1 MDLATSS
8 GFDAE
13 QDGQLTWNDVFPW
26 LASTELAFRSHTI
39 PPLGTPGTNRLQ
51 RTGKVV
57 RELRWNHEELHVFEA
72 FPTLRRDHKIQN
84 LELNNRLKHKFEAMD
99 LVYTAEL
106 AEFKVKDFAT
116 WSNLGVKSTQ
126 LLLAVLTDQAIDDA
140 LSQPFDDVV
149 DPQPVSVYEEHL
161 DPYSET
167 VEYYAEDPAGDEG
180 EEGTAL
186 IIGKLLEELAR
197 YYSAIGLGDIA
208 LLSDEARKMGSE
220 RTREIIEDIF
230 SVAATDIL
238 PGYDGEAELAQFF
251 DELVLKRGAREQDIL
266 RSRILADSPET
277 LEAVGKRYNV
287 SRERIRQLEK
297 IERESFYEE
306 ITANPV
312 LASLMDAVNSKAA
325 DIRPIRDLFENY
337 PALNIELPLLGVS
350 LWRILE
356 RFSGGLGEAKY
367 EIANGWLFPE
377 SEAVA
382 RQRAMESLEAQV
394 NHHGV
399 APLSLVTLT
408 RTDHLDQEAT
418 DQAFLN
424 YLGVYFN
431 DTHVFFNTRSRPEI
445 AAAILFIEEKPMTA
459 QELLDKL
466 PNPTTLISFRNA
478 IQMDDRIV
486 RVGKSRYGLP
496 EWGMEEYEGIAT
508 AMERYIAAS
517 GGTADFKEMAAE
529 LAEKFDV
536 SERSILTY
544 ASTSNFRLKG
554 GKITFDSTQKRRSTK
569 LPEDTARCFR
579 SDNGWMVRTEVNADH
594 LRGSGFPLP
603 TAIATIYDL
612 YQGET
617 IFLDAD
623 DDAQQLTWG
632 WTGIHLG
639 SIRRFLEKHDFAAGD
654 IIFLNFTDDKRF
666 ELRHAAARTKRQDAD
681 LPLRESL
688 RLAGHPAPESE
699 PNPLQ
704 WLAAAIN
711 APEGTTGYPLQSLFQ
726 KRGDMDI
733 VTLLGA
739 YWPTQR

>member
-1 MDLATSS
+1 MDSATSS

-13 QDGQLTWNDVFPW
+13 HDGQPTWTDVFPW
-26 LASTELAFRSHTI
+26 LESTKLSFRNHTL
-39 PPLGTPGTNRLQ
+39 PPLGTTGTNRLQ

-72 FPTLRRDHKIQN
+72 FPTLRRDHKIQH
-84 LELNNRLKHKFEAMD
+84 LELNNRLKHKFEAID

-140 LSQPFDDVV
+140 LSRPFKDMVE
-149 DPQPVSVYEEHL
+149 PQPVSVYEEHL
-161 DPYSET
+161 DPYAET
-167 VEYYAEDPAGDEG
+167 VEYYAEDPSEGGD

-186 IIGKLLEELAR
+186 VIGKLLEELAR
-197 YYSAIGLGDIA
+197 YYSAIGLGDIP
-208 LLSDEARKMGSE
+208 LLSDEARKMGSD

-266 RSRILADSPET
+266 RSRILADIPET

-312 LASLMDAVNSKAA
+312 LASLMDAVNSKAE

-356 RFSGGLGEAKY
+356 RFSGGLGEPKY

-377 SEAVA
+377 SEIAA
-382 RQRAMESLEAQV
+382 RQRAMEALEAQV

-399 APLSLVTLT
+399 APLSLVALT

-431 DTHVFFNTRSRPEI
+431 DTHIFLNTRSRPEI
-445 AAAILFIEEKPMTA
+445 AAAILFIEERPMTA

-466 PNPTTLISFRNA
+466 PNPTTLNSFRNA
-478 IQMDDRIV
+478 IQVDDRIV
-486 RVGKSRYGLP
+486 RVEKGRYGLP

-508 AMERYIAAS
+508 AMERYIEAC

-529 LAEKFDV
+529 LAEKFDI

-544 ASTSNFRLKG
+544 ANTSNFRLKG
-554 GKITFDSTQKRRSTK
+554 GKITFDSTRKRRSTK

-617 IFLDAD
+617 IFLDTD

-632 WTGIHLG
+632 WTGIQLG
-639 SIRRFLEKHDFAAGD
+639 SIRRFLKQHDFAAGD
-654 IIFLNFTDDKRF
+654 VIFLNFTDDKRF
-666 ELRHAAARTKRQDAD
+666 ELRHAAARVKRQDAD

-699 PNPLQ
+699 HNPLQ

-733 VTLLGA
+733 VTLLGT